1 MTRHEKYISLNIE
14 LDHLEKA
21 IYDNRNTKMAKVV
34 TANPG
39 ALTNIG
45 SQLVKIGV
53 SSGTTAQFL
62 QKAGSG
68 AISPTTFSTV
78 LSSGMTSVPGL
89 SNMKNLS
96 LGLNS
101 WEEIGNVLQ
110 DILSTAELIAKLA
123 PMIIYT
129 IDSLVTMDTI
139 SPEEAS
145 KKVQDPLYD
154 SKQQA
159 GTDSEAQAQMGGFT
173 GGGFGNIPMNTDP
186 TKVDITSSSKK
197 MTRLAANEVELTG
210 ADANAMPDSVN
221 GILKRFMALANDP
234 TTGGP
239 NDPRTAKKL
248 EDYYNEL
255 NSKYGPVLK
264 KLPKVNL

>member
-1 MTRHEKYISLNIE
+1 MTRNEKYISLNIE

-21 IYDNRNTKMAKVV
+21 IYDNRNIRMAKVV
-34 TANPG
+34 TANLG
-39 ALTNIG
+39 ALT
-45 SQLVKIGV
+45 KIGPQLATIGV
-53 SSGTTAQFL
+53 NSGTVTQFL
-62 QKAGSG
+62 TKAGSG
-68 AISPTTFSTV
+68 AITPTTFSTV

-96 LGLNS
+96 LGLGT
-101 WEEIGNVLQ
+101 WEEIANVLQ
-110 DILSTAELIAKLA
+110 DIISTVELIAKLA

-186 TKVDITSSSKK
+186 TKVDITSSTKK

-210 ADANAMPDSVN
+210 ADANVMPDSVN
-221 GILKRFMALANDP
+221 GILKRFMELANDP
-234 TTGGP
+234 NTGGP

-248 EDYYNEL
+248 QDYYNQL

>member
-1 MTRHEKYISLNIE
+1 MTRNEKYIALNIE

-21 IYDNRNTKMAKVV
+21 IYDNRNIKMAKVV
-34 TANPG
+34 TANVI
-39 ALTNIG
+39 TSIG
-45 SQLVKIGV
+45 SLLGKIGV
-53 SSGTTAQFL
+53 NSATVTQFL
-62 QKAGSG
+62 SKATSG

-78 LSSGMTSVPGL
+78 LSNGMTSVPGL
-89 SNMKNLS
+89 SNMKNLN
-96 LGLNS
+96 LGLGT
-101 WEEIGNVLQ
+101 WEEIANVLQ
-110 DILSTAELIAKLA
+110 DIASTAELIAKLA

-159 GTDSEAQAQMGGFT
+159 ATDSEAHAQMGGFT
-173 GGGFGNIPMNTDP
+173 GGGFGNIPMNIDP
-186 TKVDITSSSKK
+186 TKVDITSDSKK
-197 MTRLAANEVELTG
+197 MTRIAANEVELTG
-210 ADANAMPDSVN
+210 ADANVMPDSVN
-221 GILKRFMALANDP
+221 GILKRFMAIANDP

-248 EDYYNEL
+248 EDYYNQI
-255 NSKYGPVLK
+255 NSQYGPVLK